1 MYFKIIKDVQLF
13 KKTSLEKYETAS
25 VILKVICYTLLHI
38 ATVQDWDQFQIKVPI
53 KHL

>member
-1 MYFKIIKDVQLF
+1 MYFKIIKDVRLF

-25 VILKVICYTLLHI
+25 VILEVICYTLLRI